1 MNDITENDVVSFISD
16 SADIIAKMQARQIST
31 AFVSAQNAGSLT
43 NNVEFW
49 KWLSKNYNCL
59 SDAQAIQSI
68 ANGTVNQQQ
77 WLQRTVLQGKGYE
90 WDFMTAQRDSI
101 KNLFSKFDAGT
112 SATQPGYDI
121 VETEIFSGK
130 VLNKYQNK
138 AYTSGTT
145 PHLDNTAK
153 DIKVVTNKENI
164 PKVQEMGYDT
174 VPYQDN
180 SKISSQTDKRMK
192 QAKSGKANTSY
203 TFKGVAGTMAKA
215 GVAAA
220 VIGMGIESLAS
231 YKRFKCGAIT
241 KEQYIKE
248 ILKSG
253 ASTGITG
260 TATAGIMI
268 PVSAAVTAT
277 GIAQPWLIPVSF
289 VISAALDKI
298 VSPCFGRGNYQ
309 KQLGQAKYY
318 QNLSD
323 MQIPLIEAIEESAG
337 QLECFINTINSQRQ
351 QFAEKTYVNSQLN
364 KLQRRGNEVLSN
376 KSEIDELNTLISKI

>member
-1 MNDITENDVVSFISD
+1 
-16 SADIIAKMQARQIST
+16 
-31 AFVSAQNAGSLT
+31 
-43 NNVEFW
+43 
-49 KWLSKNYNCL
+49 
-59 SDAQAIQSI
+59 
-68 ANGTVNQQQ
+68 
-77 WLQRTVLQGKGYE
+77 
-90 WDFMTAQRDSI
+90 
-101 KNLFSKFDAGT
+101 
-112 SATQPGYDI
+112 
-121 VETEIFSGK
+121 
-130 VLNKYQNK
+130 
-138 AYTSGTT
+138 
-145 PHLDNTAK
+145 
-153 DIKVVTNKENI
+153 
-164 PKVQEMGYDT
+164 
-174 VPYQDN
+174 
-180 SKISSQTDKRMK
+180 
-192 QAKSGKANTSY
+192 
-203 TFKGVAGTMAKA
+203 
-215 GVAAA
+215 
-220 VIGMGIESLAS
+220 MGIESLAS

>member
-1 MNDITENDVVSFISD
+1 MPGI
-16 SADIIAKMQARQIST
+16 
-31 AFVSAQNAGSLT
+31 L
-43 NNVEFW
+43 
-49 KWLSKNYNCL
+49 LP
-59 SDAQAIQSI
+59 QSC
-68 ANGTVNQQQ
+68 
-77 WLQRTVLQGKGYE
+77 
-90 WDFMTAQRDSI
+90 
-101 KNLFSKFDAGT
+101 GT
-112 SATQPGYDI
+112 SPAPAHHAPSDQ
-121 VETEIFSGK
+121 
-130 VLNKYQNK
+130 
-138 AYTSGTT
+138 
-145 PHLDNTAK
+145 
-153 DIKVVTNKENI
+153 
-164 PKVQEMGYDT
+164 
-174 VPYQDN
+174 
-180 SKISSQTDKRMK
+180 
-192 QAKSGKANTSY
+192 NTSQ
-203 TFKGVAGTMAKA
+203 KDQSGVHPIAWFSLPAGEPSQM
-215 GVAAA
+215 
-220 VIGMGIESLAS
+220 
-231 YKRFKCGAIT
+231 
-241 KEQYIKE
+241 
-248 ILKSG
+248 KSG

>member
-1 MNDITENDVVSFISD
+1 MLVG
-16 SADIIAKMQARQIST
+16 QAAS
-31 AFVSAQNAGSLT
+31 NEGSKTTCFTLRL
-43 NNVEFW
+43 V
-49 KWLSKNYNCL
+49 K
-59 SDAQAIQSI
+59 
-68 ANGTVNQQQ
+68 
-77 WLQRTVLQGKGYE
+77 
-90 WDFMTAQRDSI
+90 
-101 KNLFSKFDAGT
+101 

-298 VSPCFGRGNYQ
+298 VSPCFGRKKKK

-376 KSEIDELNTLISKI
+376 KSEIDELNKKKKKI